1 MSITPP
7 ADLAESNLFKPL
19 QVGSVELKN
28 RLVLAPT
35 TRLRI
40 TKEHVVTDSVAEF
53 YAERAE
59 NNGGLLIFEAT
70 TPAPSLGFY
79 NYAPF
84 IQTEQQVNAF
94 KKVTEAVH
102 KKGSSIAIQL
112 WGLGRTADP
121 KAMKEAGL
129 PLKAPSAIYY
139 NEATEKAAKEAGN
152 ELQELTIPEIKAYV
166 KEFAEGAKRSV
177 EAGFDIV
184 EIHGA
189 HQYLVDQFLQS
200 VSNKRT
206 DEYGGSIENRARFL
220 FEVVDAM
227 IEAVGAEKVAIRLS
241 PYAEV
246 QGGVGYKSDLNPIVT
261 WGYVLSELERRAKE
275 GKRLAY
281 ISLVEP
287 RFPSGHDNS
296 EAANVDFTWPELIWK
311 GVIIR
316 AGGYLDSRHIDRLEP
331 AVNKNDRTLI
341 AVGRYF
347 TSNPDLVER
356 VKKGLEITA
365 YNRDTFYVLGSNI
378 GYLGYSK
385 YGEGSTRDTL
395 RDGIK
400 LQPLA

>member
-35 TRLRI
+35 TRIRN

-246 QGGVGYKSDLNPIVT
+246 QGGLGYRSELNPIVT

-275 GKRLAY
+275 GKRIAY
-281 ISLVEP
+281 ISVVEP
-287 RFPSGHDNS
+287 RVNGVDDNPD
-296 EAANVDFTWPELIWK
+296 AANIDFTWPDLIWK
-311 GVIIR
+311 GPIIR
-316 AGGYLDSRHIDRLEP
+316 AGAYLHSGNIEHVKDT
-331 AVNKNDRTLI
+331 VNRNDRTLI

-347 TSNPDLVER
+347 TSNPDLAHR
-356 VKKGLEITA
+356 LKNGLELTPYERA
-365 YNRDTFYVLGSNI
+365 KFYIPCSNV
-378 GYLGYSK
+378 GYLGYGKAGEDYDHSK
-385 YGEGSTRDTL
+385 DEVVP
-395 RDGIK
+395 K
-400 LQPLA
+400 ALA